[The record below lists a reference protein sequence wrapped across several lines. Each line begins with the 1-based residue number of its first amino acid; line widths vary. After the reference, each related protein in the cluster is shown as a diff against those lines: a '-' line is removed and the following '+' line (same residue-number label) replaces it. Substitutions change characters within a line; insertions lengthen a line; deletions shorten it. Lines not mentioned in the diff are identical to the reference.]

1 MSIADAENK
10 GSYQE
15 TFSKWASASM
25 KGLKSPVWWAMVEIS
40 HRMSA
45 PWLRLREHL
54 HQHKYLVAT
63 TGAGSFAHLVHDPD
77 AIHAEFMKLTCVEHW
92 QDLVDTLPINLSTVL
107 EHAIMN
113 LAIQNEAA
121 YAGRI
126 LERTTCLPVKSL
138 A

>member
-10 GSYQE
+10 GTYQE
-15 TFSKWASASM
+15 TYSKWASASM

-54 HQHKYLVAT
+54 HQHRYLVAT
-63 TGAGSFAHLVHDPD
+63 TGAGSLAHLVHDPD
-77 AIHAEFMKLTCVEHW
+77 DIHAEFLKLTCVEHW
-92 QDLVDTLPINLSTVL
+92 RELIDALPVNLAMVL
-107 EHAIMN
+107 EPAIMN
-113 LAIQNEAA
+113 LAIQNEAT

-126 LERTTCLPVKSL
+126 LERITRLPVKSL